1 MKMFWLCEPNS
12 QDADWPNGMN
22 AFQFNG
28 NPKQI
33 MEKDI
38 SNEFDDM
45 LLAVFICSDEL
56 IL

>member
-1 MKMFWLCEPNS
+1 MNQI